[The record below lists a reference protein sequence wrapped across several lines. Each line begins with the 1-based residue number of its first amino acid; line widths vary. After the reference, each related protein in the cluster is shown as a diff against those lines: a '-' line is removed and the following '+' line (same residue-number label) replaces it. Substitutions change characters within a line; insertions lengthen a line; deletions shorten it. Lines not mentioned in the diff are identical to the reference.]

1 MIVYFFSLVFLLIT
15 LETNL
20 SSETLEDT
28 LIDSYKY
35 YPDINKSKLDL
46 KNKIKEVVISKTDFL
61 PSVELSMSQGRKIT
75 ESFPDTSN
83 YGYDALNPSTID
95 IDISQPLGSSKF
107 LSFESAKNNLKAQ
120 RFADKSIIQDVLL
133 RASKAFYTV
142 LKERFLLD
150 VAIKNETTLNTKL
163 VATEQRFEFK
173 SVTKTDVFLAKASLE
188 KAISERIEA
197 ENNLEIAISE
207 YVAVV
212 GREPDINWK
221 KKNKEKITSNNPID
235 WLKFGKIPNLPTS
248 LNESLELAFLNNP
261 DLNKLRFELVN
272 SKIQIRSNTLNFFP
286 EFSISGSY
294 GKTMESSRTIERKD
308 SFEVTANLS
317 MPLFNKGHNFFNL
330 EKSKN
335 TAMISQRK
343 IESKKINLQHEV
355 KSAWKKIE
363 SLKSSIKALEAS
375 VESNLVAF
383 EGVEQEAGVGTRT
396 TFDILSAQQALT
408 DAESNLVN
416 AKFQLINSSFDLLQA
431 CGLLTFN
438 YLKIKI

>member
-212 GREPDINWK
+212 GREPNINWK

-261 DLNKLRFELVN
+261 DLNKLKFELIN

-335 TAMISQRK
+335 TAIISQRK

>member
-1 MIVYFFSLVFLLIT
+1 MIIYFFSLVFLFT
-15 LETNL
+15 TFGTNL
-20 SSETLEDT
+20 SPETLEET

-46 KNKIKEVVISKTDFL
+46 QNKIKEVVISKTDFL

-120 RFADKSIIQDVLL
+120 RFSDKSIIQGVLL

-150 VAIKNETTLNTKL
+150 VAIKNEATLNTKL

-173 SVTKTDVFLAKASLE
+173 SVTKTDVFLAKAGLE

-207 YVAVV
+207 YIAVV
-212 GREPDINWK
+212 GREPNINWK
-221 KKNKEKITSNNPID
+221 KKNEEKITSNNPID
-235 WLKFGKIPNLPTS
+235 WSKFGKIPNLPKS

-261 DLNKLRFELVN
+261 DLNKLRFELEN

-286 EFSISGSY
+286 EFSISGSFA
-294 GKTMESSRTIERKD
+294 KSMESSRTIERKD

-330 EKSKN
+330 EKSRN
-335 TAMISQRK
+335 TATISQRN

-355 KSAWKKIE
+355 NSAWKKIE
-363 SLKSSIKALEAS
+363 SLKSSIKALESS

-383 EGVEQEAGVGTRT
+383 EGVEKEAGVGTRT

-416 AKFQLINSSFDLLQA
+416 AKFQLINSSFDLLKA
-431 CGLLTFN
+431 CGLLTFK
-438 YLKIKI
+438 YLNIKI

>member
-1 MIVYFFSLVFLLIT
+1 MIIYFFSLVFLFT
-15 LETNL
+15 TFGTNL
-20 SSETLEDT
+20 SPETLEET

-46 KNKIKEVVISKTDFL
+46 QNKIKEVVISKTDFL

-83 YGYDALNPSTID
+83 YGYNALNPSTID

-120 RFADKSIIQDVLL
+120 RFSDKSIIQGVLL

-150 VAIKNETTLNTKL
+150 VAIKNEATLNTKL

-173 SVTKTDVFLAKASLE
+173 SVTKTDVFLAKAGLE

-207 YVAVV
+207 YIAVV
-212 GREPDINWK
+212 GREPNINWK

-235 WLKFGKIPNLPTS
+235 WSKFGKIPNLPKS

-261 DLNKLRFELVN
+261 DLNKLRFELEN

-286 EFSISGSY
+286 EFSISGSFA
-294 GKTMESSRTIERKD
+294 KSMESSRTIERKD

-330 EKSKN
+330 EKSRN
-335 TAMISQRK
+335 TATISQRN
-343 IESKKINLQHEV
+343 IESKKINLKHEV
-355 KSAWKKIE
+355 NSAWKKIE
-363 SLKSSIKALEAS
+363 SLKSSIKALESS

-383 EGVEQEAGVGTRT
+383 EGVEKEAGVGTRT

-416 AKFQLINSSFDLLQA
+416 AKFQLINSSFDLLKA
-431 CGLLTFN
+431 CGLLTFK
-438 YLKIKI
+438 YLNIKI

>member
-1 MIVYFFSLVFLLIT
+1 MIVYYFSLLFLLIT
-15 LETNL
+15 LDTNL

-83 YGYDALNPSTID
+83 FGYDALNPSTID

-261 DLNKLRFELVN
+261 DLNKLKFELIN

-335 TAMISQRK
+335 TAIISQRK

>member
-1 MIVYFFSLVFLLIT
+1 MIIYFFLLVFILMT

-261 DLNKLRFELVN
+261 DLNKLRFELIN

-330 EKSKN
+330 EKSRN

>member
-1 MIVYFFSLVFLLIT
+1 MIFYLFSIIFLLT
-15 LETNL
+15 AFESNL
-20 SSETLEDT
+20 DSETLEDT

-46 KNKIKEVVISKTDFL
+46 QNKRKEVIISKTDFL

-83 YGYDALNPSTID
+83 YGYDALNPTTID
-95 IDISQPLGSSKF
+95 INISQPLGSSRF
-107 LSFESAKNNLKAQ
+107 LSFESAKNNFKAQ
-120 RFADKSIIQDVLL
+120 KFSDRSIVQSVLL

-150 VAIKNETTLNTKL
+150 VAIKNETTLKKKL

-207 YVAVV
+207 YLAVV
-212 GREPDINWK
+212 GREPNINWK
-221 KKNKEKITSNNPID
+221 KRNKKVITSNNPID
-235 WLKFGKIPNLPTS
+235 WSKFGKTPKLPKS

-261 DLNKLRFELVN
+261 DLNKLKFELKN
-272 SKIQIRSNTLNFFP
+272 AEITIRSNTLNFFP

-294 GKTMESSRTIERKD
+294 GKSMESSRTIEKKD
-308 SFEVTANLS
+308 TFELTANLS
-317 MPLFNKGHNFFNL
+317 MPIFNKGHNFFNL

-335 TAMISQRK
+335 IALISQKK
-343 IESKKINLQHEV
+343 IETKEINLQHEV

-363 SLKSSIKALEAS
+363 SLKSSIEALESS

-383 EGVEQEAGVGTRT
+383 EGVEKEAGVGTRT
-396 TFDILSAQQALT
+396 TFDILGAQQALT
-408 DAESNLVN
+408 EAESNLVN
-416 AKFQLINSSFDLLQA
+416 AKYQLINSSLDLLKA
-431 CGLLTFN
+431 CGLLTFQ
-438 YLKIKI
+438 YLKIKV

>member
-1 MIVYFFSLVFLLIT
+1 MIVYYFSLLFLLIT
-15 LETNL
+15 LDTNL

-261 DLNKLRFELVN
+261 DLNKLKFELIN

-335 TAMISQRK
+335 TAIISQRK

>member
-1 MIVYFFSLVFLLIT
+1 M
-15 LETNL
+15 
-20 SSETLEDT
+20 
-28 LIDSYKY
+28 
-35 YPDINKSKLDL
+35 
-46 KNKIKEVVISKTDFL
+46 
-61 PSVELSMSQGRKIT
+61 
-75 ESFPDTSN
+75 
-83 YGYDALNPSTID
+83 
-95 IDISQPLGSSKF
+95 
-107 LSFESAKNNLKAQ
+107 
-120 RFADKSIIQDVLL
+120 
-133 RASKAFYTV
+133 
-142 LKERFLLD
+142 
-150 VAIKNETTLNTKL
+150 
-163 VATEQRFEFK
+163 
-173 SVTKTDVFLAKASLE
+173 
-188 KAISERIEA
+188 
-197 ENNLEIAISE
+197 
-207 YVAVV
+207 
-212 GREPDINWK
+212 
-221 KKNKEKITSNNPID
+221 
-235 WLKFGKIPNLPTS
+235 KFGKIPNLPTS

-261 DLNKLRFELVN
+261 DLNKLRFELIN

-294 GKTMESSRTIERKD
+294 GKSMESSRTIERKD
-308 SFEVTANLS
+308 SFEVMANLS

-330 EKSKN
+330 EKSRN
-335 TAMISQRK
+335 TAIISQKK

>member
-330 EKSKN
+330 EKSRN
-335 TAMISQRK
+335 TATISQRK

>member
-1 MIVYFFSLVFLLIT
+1 MIIYFFLLVFILMT

-75 ESFPDTSN
+75 ESLPDTSN

-120 RFADKSIIQDVLL
+120 RFADKSIIQGVLL

-150 VAIKNETTLNTKL
+150 VAIKNEATLNTKL

-173 SVTKTDVFLAKASLE
+173 SVTKTDVFLAKAGLE

-212 GREPDINWK
+212 GREPNINWK

-261 DLNKLRFELVN
+261 DLNKLRFELKN

-294 GKTMESSRTIERKD
+294 GKSMESSRTIERKD

-330 EKSKN
+330 EKSRN

-343 IESKKINLQHEV
+343 IESKKINLQHQV

>member
-150 VAIKNETTLNTKL
+150 VAIKNETTLN
-163 VATEQRFEFK
+163 RC
-173 SVTKTDVFLAKASLE
+173 
-188 KAISERIEA
+188 
-197 ENNLEIAISE
+197 
-207 YVAVV
+207 
-212 GREPDINWK
+212 
-221 KKNKEKITSNNPID
+221 
-235 WLKFGKIPNLPTS
+235 
-248 LNESLELAFLNNP
+248 
-261 DLNKLRFELVN
+261 
-272 SKIQIRSNTLNFFP
+272 
-286 EFSISGSY
+286 FS
-294 GKTMESSRTIERKD
+294 
-308 SFEVTANLS
+308 
-317 MPLFNKGHNFFNL
+317 
-330 EKSKN
+330 
-335 TAMISQRK
+335 
-343 IESKKINLQHEV
+343 
-355 KSAWKKIE
+355 
-363 SLKSSIKALEAS
+363 
-375 VESNLVAF
+375 
-383 EGVEQEAGVGTRT
+383 
-396 TFDILSAQQALT
+396 
-408 DAESNLVN
+408 
-416 AKFQLINSSFDLLQA
+416 
-431 CGLLTFN
+431 C
-438 YLKIKI
+438 

>member
-1 MIVYFFSLVFLLIT
+1 MIVYYFSLLFLLIT
-15 LETNL
+15 LDTNL

-61 PSVELSMSQGRKIT
+61 PSIELSMSQGRKIT

-120 RFADKSIIQDVLL
+120 RFADKSIVQDVLL

-261 DLNKLRFELVN
+261 DLNKLRFELIN

-294 GKTMESSRTIERKD
+294 GKSMESSRTIERKD

-330 EKSKN
+330 EKSRN
-335 TAMISQRK
+335 TAMISQKK

>member
-1 MIVYFFSLVFLLIT
+1 MIVNFFSLVFLLIT

-120 RFADKSIIQDVLL
+120 RFADKSIIQGVLL

-212 GREPDINWK
+212 GREPNINWK

-261 DLNKLRFELVN
+261 DLNKLRFELKN

-286 EFSISGSY
+286 ELSISGSY
-294 GKTMESSRTIERKD
+294 GKSMESSRTIERKD
-308 SFEVTANLS
+308 SFEVMANLS

-330 EKSKN
+330 EKSRN

-396 TFDILSAQQALT
+396 TFDILGAQQALT

>member
-1 MIVYFFSLVFLLIT
+1 MIVYYFSLLFLLIT
-15 LETNL
+15 LDTNL

-61 PSVELSMSQGRKIT
+61 PSIELSMSQGRKIT

-120 RFADKSIIQDVLL
+120 RFADKSIVQDVLL

-261 DLNKLRFELVN
+261 DLNKLRFELIN

-330 EKSKN
+330 EKSRN
-335 TAMISQRK
+335 TAMISQKK

>member
-1 MIVYFFSLVFLLIT
+1 MT

-173 SVTKTDVFLAKASLE
+173 SVTKTDVFLAKAGLE

-261 DLNKLRFELVN
+261 DLNKLRFELKN

-294 GKTMESSRTIERKD
+294 GKSMESSRTIERKD

-330 EKSKN
+330 EKSRN

>member
-1 MIVYFFSLVFLLIT
+1 MIVYYFSLLFLLIT
-15 LETNL
+15 LDTNL

-61 PSVELSMSQGRKIT
+61 PSIELSMSQGRKIT

-120 RFADKSIIQDVLL
+120 RFADKSIVQDVLL

-261 DLNKLRFELVN
+261 DLNKLRFELIN

-294 GKTMESSRTIERKD
+294 GKSMESSRTIERKD

-330 EKSKN
+330 EKSRN

>member
-1 MIVYFFSLVFLLIT
+1 MIIYFFSLVFLFT
-15 LETNL
+15 TFGTNL
-20 SSETLEDT
+20 SPETLEET

-46 KNKIKEVVISKTDFL
+46 QNKIKEVVISKTDFL

-120 RFADKSIIQDVLL
+120 RFSDKSIIQGVLL

-150 VAIKNETTLNTKL
+150 VAIKNEATLNTKL

-173 SVTKTDVFLAKASLE
+173 SVTKTDVFLAKAGLE

-207 YVAVV
+207 YIAVV
-212 GREPDINWK
+212 GREPNINWK

-261 DLNKLRFELVN
+261 DLNKLRFELKN

-294 GKTMESSRTIERKD
+294 GKSMESSRTIERKD

-330 EKSKN
+330 EKSRN
-335 TAMISQRK
+335 TATISQRK
-343 IESKKINLQHEV
+343 IESKKINLKHEV
-355 KSAWKKIE
+355 NSAWKKIE
-363 SLKSSIKALEAS
+363 SLKSSIKALESS

-383 EGVEQEAGVGTRT
+383 EGVEKEAGVGTRT
-396 TFDILSAQQALT
+396 TFDILGAQQALT

-416 AKFQLINSSFDLLQA
+416 AKFQLINSSFDLLKA
-431 CGLLTFN
+431 CGLLTFK

>member
-261 DLNKLRFELVN
+261 DLNKLRFELIN

-330 EKSKN
+330 EKSRN

>member
-1 MIVYFFSLVFLLIT
+1 MKIYFFLLVFKLMT
-15 LETNL
+15 LGTNL

-120 RFADKSIIQDVLL
+120 RFADKSIIQGVLL

-150 VAIKNETTLNTKL
+150 VAIKNEATLNTKL

-173 SVTKTDVFLAKASLE
+173 SVTKTDVFLAKAGLE

-212 GREPDINWK
+212 GREPNINWK

-261 DLNKLRFELVN
+261 DLNKLRFELKN

-294 GKTMESSRTIERKD
+294 GKSMESSRTIERKD

-330 EKSKN
+330 EKSRN

>member
-1 MIVYFFSLVFLLIT
+1 MIVYYFSLLFLLIT
-15 LETNL
+15 LDTNL

-261 DLNKLRFELVN
+261 DLNKLRFELIN

-335 TAMISQRK
+335 TAIISQRK